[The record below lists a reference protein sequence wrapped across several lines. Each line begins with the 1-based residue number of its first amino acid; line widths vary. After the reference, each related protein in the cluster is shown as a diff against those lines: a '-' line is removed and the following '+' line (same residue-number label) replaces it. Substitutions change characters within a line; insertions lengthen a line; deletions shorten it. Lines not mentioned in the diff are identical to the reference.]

1 MYRVL
6 TGLFVIGALAL
17 SAPPSDAQSIER
29 SMYVSVLDQSSQ
41 PVTGLGA
48 DAFVVREDG
57 RSREVLRASP
67 ATAPIEMAI
76 LIDNSQAATSVITDL
91 RRALGPFLTQM
102 ASKGHQIALIALA
115 DRPTILVDYTSSAD
129 RLQGAANR
137 IFAQEGSGTLLLDGV
152 VDVAYALE
160 KRGAERRVIVVITT
174 EGTDFSNLGF
184 ERTLEELGTSGAQM
198 YAFIITEGP
207 SANLTTEEARN
218 RGIVLDRGPRITGGK
233 REQLLTGMAL
243 TDALENL
250 AAELNQQYHV
260 VFARPDTTVPPD
272 EVDIEVKQPG
282 LTARGVLVRMKAPSG
297 QSR

>member
-1 MYRVL
+1 MYRAL
-6 TGLFVIGALAL
+6 TGLFVVGALAL
-17 SAPPSDAQSIER
+17 SAPRSDAQSVER
-29 SMYVSVLDQSSQ
+29 SMYVSVLDQSSR

-76 LIDNSQAATSVITDL
+76 LIDNSQAATSLITDL

-152 VDVAYALE
+152 VDVAHALE

-233 REQLLTGMAL
+233 REHLLTGMAL

-272 EVDIEVKQPG
+272 EVEIEVKQPG
-282 LTARGVLVRMKAPSG
+282 LTARGVLVRTKVPSG